1 MPRTDNERTR
11 DEKIVNLLHNI
22 WKELKELN
30 SKSTKGK
37 KNAAK

>member
-1 MPRTDNERTR
+1 MARTDNERTR